1 MVIGNLGEVHNTC
14 GCQTTYTAASLSS
27 GDFCL
32 ITLDI
37 WHRHNWLLRK
47 KLSTA
52 AKWEI
57 ILLT

>member
-37 WHRHNWLLRK
+37 
-47 KLSTA
+47 
-52 AKWEI
+52 
-57 ILLT
+57 